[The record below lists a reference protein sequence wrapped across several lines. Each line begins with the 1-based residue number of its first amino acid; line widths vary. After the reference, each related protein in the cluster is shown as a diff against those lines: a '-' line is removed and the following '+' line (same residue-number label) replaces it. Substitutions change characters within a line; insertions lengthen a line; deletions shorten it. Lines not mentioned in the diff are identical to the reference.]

1 MKEIESHKIANAT
14 EILEFFA
21 EIKRGE
27 IKEEVAISS
36 PEGVEVVKLPTN
48 IKGRLVVAAKEIL
61 KCYPNSY
68 ELLQVQLAKA
78 KSDTQKAEADVRVAK
93 YETEQLENNIYV
105 NPEIVALSNLLKEIM
120 KKEDDITNETNSC

>member
-68 ELLQVQLAKA
+68 ELLQAQLAKA
-78 KSDTQKAEADVRVAK
+78 DVQKTEANARIAK
-93 YETEQLENNIYV
+93 HEAKQLDNNSHV
-105 NPEIVALSNLLKEIM
+105 NPEIVALSNLLKERM
-120 KKEDDITNETNSC
+120 

>member
-78 KSDTQKAEADVRVAK
+78 KADVQKTEANARIAK
-93 YETEQLENNIYV
+93 HEAKQLENNSHV
-105 NPEIVALSNLLKEIM
+105 NPEIVALSNLLKERM
-120 KKEDDITNETNSC
+120 

>member
-61 KCYPNSY
+61 KCYPNND
-68 ELLQVQLAKA
+68 ELLQAQLAKA
-78 KSDTQKAEADVRVAK
+78 KADVQKTEANARIAK
-93 YETEQLENNIYV
+93 HEAKQLENNSHV
-105 NPEIVALSNLLKEIM
+105 NPEIVALSNLLKERM
-120 KKEDDITNETNSC
+120 QKEDYITNETNSG

>member
-68 ELLQVQLAKA
+68 ELLQAQLAKA
-78 KSDTQKAEADVRVAK
+78 DV
-93 YETEQLENNIYV
+93 
-105 NPEIVALSNLLKEIM
+105 
-120 KKEDDITNETNSC
+120 